1 MVRHAHTYLGVLFHV
16 EQCIAEGMRDEEVEH
31 SRPRLWL
38 IIYIF
43 HTRGRVCYIIYAR
56 GRTQEAG
63 NCGTEANFT
72 GSKAAASEQNARAY
86 GQKRCRNG
94 TV

>member
-1 MVRHAHTYLGVLFHV
+1 
-16 EQCIAEGMRDEEVEH
+16 MRGAEVEH
-31 SRPRLWL
+31 SRPDIPRVFADERSGLWL

-43 HTRGRVCYIIYAR
+43 RTRGRVCYIICAR

-94 TV
+94 AL